1 MTAPEP
7 TMHENC
13 EEERENARS
22 TVRRFV
28 TYIAASYVFGGPII
42 LLMVLFFANVPDSK
56 MVSALTIY
64 ALASG
69 LAGMVVG
76 WWFSKRDEERSRDS

>member
-1 MTAPEP
+1 MTEP

-13 EEERENARS
+13 EEERENAR
-22 TVRRFV
+22 
-28 TYIAASYVFGGPII
+28 
-42 LLMVLFFANVPDSK
+42 
-56 MVSALTIY
+56 Y

-76 WWFSKRDEERSRDS
+76 WWFSKRDEERSEERGAR